1 MELFRGIPW
10 NLMSES
16 SMEIDGELSIE
27 FYGTFPCNYMEIEVL
42 ILHKIQGRYFTWVAR
57 WLR

>member
-16 SMEIDGELSIE
+16 SMEIDGELSIG

-42 ILHKIQGRYFTWVAR
+42 ILHKIQ
-57 WLR
+57 